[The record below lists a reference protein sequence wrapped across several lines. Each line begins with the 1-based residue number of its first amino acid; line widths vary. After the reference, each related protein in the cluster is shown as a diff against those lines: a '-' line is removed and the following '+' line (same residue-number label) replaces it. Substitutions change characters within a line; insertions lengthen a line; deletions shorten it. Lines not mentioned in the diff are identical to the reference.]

1 MLHSRS
7 LYLVAQMTQLVSPS
21 RPEFVAQIAVA
32 RLVCRPDDGTPFCR
46 HSGMLQRDTSD
57 RFNNPLF
64 YNFSINFLWDE
75 NPQNCTKYITA
86 LRILQICQRNCSY
99 VIHTAM
105 VTSLPPVAVL
115 LRCRD
120 LGDDK
125 SPAVFINASLDSLAD
140 DDKDDGDD
148 RTTDTSFLGIDGTPD
163 LAELQ
168 LLLRLMVVVVVV
180 VVRGEDNLADGD
192 VSLLSVGDND
202 DDAATAS

>member
-1 MLHSRS
+1 
-7 LYLVAQMTQLVSPS
+7 
-21 RPEFVAQIAVA
+21 
-32 RLVCRPDDGTPFCR
+32 
-46 HSGMLQRDTSD
+46 
-57 RFNNPLF
+57 
-64 YNFSINFLWDE
+64 
-75 NPQNCTKYITA
+75 
-86 LRILQICQRNCSY
+86 
-99 VIHTAM
+99 M